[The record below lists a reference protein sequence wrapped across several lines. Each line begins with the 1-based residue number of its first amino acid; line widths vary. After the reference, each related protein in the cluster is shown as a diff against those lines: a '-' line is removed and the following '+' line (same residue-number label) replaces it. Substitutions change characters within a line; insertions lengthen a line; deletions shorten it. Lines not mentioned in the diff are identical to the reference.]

1 VSPLHMHKSGDEAFA
16 QSGDGAFAQS
26 GGEAY

>member
-1 VSPLHMHKSGDEAFA
+1 VCPLHIHKSGDGAFA